1 MTMRIFAENHRGF
14 GLALLLTA
22 ILSQAALFPRSAAC
36 AAGFPMDFCLFRLGH
51 GSPTAL
57 LFGGIQ
63 GDEPGGF
70 SAATLLATRY
80 EINRGSIWVVPNLNF
95 PSIIKR
101 SRGLHGDMNRKFARL
116 DETDPE
122 FSTVRR
128 TQELILDPQ
137 IGLVLNLHDGSGWYR
152 PKYKDKLFNPS
163 RWGQSVIIDQE
174 ALADGIFMNDLSTQ
188 ADNVANEVN
197 TSLIR
202 PHHAIHVHNTKTAL
216 GDHEMEKSL
225 SWFAA
230 RNGKAAFGIEASKEL
245 PVNIRAYYHL
255 RMVEAFLK
263 QAGIE
268 FSRDFE
274 LTPEGVEKA
283 LRENLGVSFA
293 ENRVFLPL
301 ENTRGTIS
309 HLPLPRDGAGLAIT
323 SKPIMAVLP
332 CEGKNDR
339 ICIHYGNRTIALI
352 HPDWREM
359 DDSLDAMPVHVDGRD
374 DIAPFGQVLDVSESV
389 RVGKL
394 PGYRVNLIGHD
405 SGKADESGKTVRL
418 ADFDRHYSVDRNG
431 LLYRAEI
438 YRGKKFSGMF
448 LLRFARRTGAA
459 SVAGRNSGK

>member
-1 MTMRIFAENHRGF
+1 MRTGKKPACRKIF
-14 GLALLLTA
+14 LALA
-22 ILSQAALFPRSAAC
+22 IFLASLFFARPAASTD
-36 AAGFPMDFCLFRLGH
+36 FPMDFSLFRLGS
-51 GSPTAL
+51 GAPTAL

-80 EINRGSIWVVPNLNF
+80 EVSKGSVWVVPNLNF

-128 TQELILDPQ
+128 TQELIMRPE

-152 PKYKDKLFNPS
+152 PKYKDKLFNPT

-174 ALADGIFMNDLSTQ
+174 ALDRGIFMHDLATQ
-188 ADNVANEVN
+188 AENVAREANN
-197 TSLIR
+197 SLVK
-202 PHHAIHVHNTKTAL
+202 PHHAIHVHNTHTAM

-245 PVNIRAYYHL
+245 PVNMRAYYHL
-255 RMVEAFLK
+255 LMVEAFLK
-263 QAGIE
+263 AAGIE
-268 FSRDFE
+268 FGRDFE
-274 LTPEGVEKA
+274 LTPAGVEKA

-301 ENTRGTIS
+301 ENARRTIS
-309 HLPLPRDGAGLAIT
+309 HLPLPHDGAGRAIT

-339 ICIHYGNRTIALI
+339 LCIHYGNRTIALI
-352 HPDWREM
+352 RPDWHEM
-359 DDSLDAMPVHVDGRD
+359 DDSLDAMPVQVDGRD
-374 DIAPFGQVLDVSESV
+374 GIAPFGQILDVAESI
-389 RVGKL
+389 RVHGL
-394 PGYRVNLIGHD
+394 PGYRVNIIGHD
-405 SGKADESGKTVRL
+405 SGKTDESGKTVRL
-418 ADFDRHYSVDRNG
+418 ANFERDYSVDRHG
-431 LLYRAEI
+431 LIYRVEV

-448 LLRFARRTGAA
+448 LVRFAKRAA
-459 SVAGRNSGK
+459 SVAGRRQKN